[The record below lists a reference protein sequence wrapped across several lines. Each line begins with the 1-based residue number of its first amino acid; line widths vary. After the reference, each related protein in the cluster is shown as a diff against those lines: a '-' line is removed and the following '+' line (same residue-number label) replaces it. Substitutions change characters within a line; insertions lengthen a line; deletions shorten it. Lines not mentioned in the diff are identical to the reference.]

1 MADAMLA
8 AVFEEPHNLTVQS
21 APAPR
26 PGPGEVVLALEGTGV
41 CASNLPLWEGAPWF
55 QYPMAPGTGGHEG
68 WGVVAELGEGVDPA
82 LAGRRVA
89 ALSYKAYAERD
100 VARADQLV
108 VLPESLADQPFPG
121 EALGC
126 AMNIFA
132 RSNIEA
138 GHTVAILG
146 IGFLGAILTK
156 LASHAGARVL
166 AISRRPYSLDVART
180 MGASE
185 LIVMDDHRGIIDRVA
200 ELTKGRFCERV
211 IEATGKSWPLDL
223 AGELTG
229 EGGRMM
235 IAGYHQDGPRQIN
248 MQLWNYRG
256 FDVINAHERDPR
268 VSLRGM
274 RAAVAAIEQNVFD
287 PRPLYTHSFALPEIA
302 SAFAAT
308 SERPDGFM
316 KALVRMAGRS

>member
-8 AVFEEPHNLTVQS
+8 AVFEKPGELTVQS
-21 APAPR
+21 APAPAV
-26 PGPGEVVLALEGTGV
+26 GPGEVLLALEGTGV

-68 WGVVAELGEGVDPA
+68 WGVVAEVGSGVDRA
-82 LAGRRVA
+82 LVGRRVA

-108 VLPESLADQPFPG
+108 LLPDALADQPFPG

-132 RSNIEA
+132 RSKIES
-138 GHTVAILG
+138 GQTVAILG

-156 LASHAGARVL
+156 LASRAGARVL
-166 AISRRPYSLDVART
+166 AISRRAYSLDVARDF
-180 MGASE
+180 GASE
-185 LIVMDDHRGIIDRVA
+185 LIAMDDHRGIIERVA
-200 ELTKGRFCERV
+200 QLTEGRFCERV
-211 IEATGKSWPLDL
+211 IEATGKAWPLDL
-223 AGELTG
+223 AGELTA

-268 VSLRGM
+268 VSLRGI
-274 RAAVAAIEQNVFD
+274 RAAIAAIEEGILD
-287 PRPLYTHSFALPEIA
+287 PRPLYTHSFALREIA

-308 SERPDGFM
+308 AQRPDGFM
-316 KALVRMAGRS
+316 KALVRMEGR